1 MPKPTEK
8 PIVDMRSLSLRAGK
22 ALGRNGGHEGRSHMT
37 FALRGRG
44 GWLTGKTIALISV
57 ATKVWQTK
65 PLAKPF
71 GLTSGQT
78 SGSPKTPTSGSD
90 QTFG

>member
-44 GWLTGKTIALISV
+44 GWLTGKTIALIGCV
-57 ATKVWQTK
+57 IETV
-65 PLAKPF
+65 
-71 GLTSGQT
+71 TSNK
-78 SGSPKTPTSGSD
+78 SKIFVDVIFERPHA
-90 QTFG
+90 

>member
-44 GWLTGKTIALISV
+44 GWLTGKMIALIGCV
-57 ATKVWQTK
+57 IETV
-65 PLAKPF
+65 
-71 GLTSGQT
+71 TSNK
-78 SGSPKTPTSGSD
+78 SKTFVDVIFERPHA
-90 QTFG
+90 